1 MTHTINP
8 GTPSL
13 QPVPL
18 PLPGVGNKSFMTT
31 WVLALLLGGLGIDRF
46 YLGKVGT
53 GILKLVTLGGFG
65 IWALV
70 DLIITLAGKQR
81 DKQGFLLAGYAKHKV
96 LAWIV
101 TAVLIVVGAVSGG
114 AAGSGSGTTLPAAAP
129 AVSPAAAPLAAAPAP
144 AAPAPA
150 AKPAAPAPAK
160 APAPAAKTWTTVAT
174 LSGTAGASSQ
184 VFELTGAEAQLSYD
198 FKGGAD
204 SVIAAVYLE
213 PEGKDIT
220 KDGGFPLVMLS
231 KAESSVTALHKS
243 AGKYY
248 LDVTAANIDSWTV
261 TVQEKR

>member
-1 MTHTINP
+1 MTHTIKP
-8 GTPSL
+8 GSPSL

-31 WVLALLLGGLGIDRF
+31 WVLALLLGGFGIDRF

-65 IWALV
+65 VWALV

-114 AAGSGSGTTLPAAAP
+114 AATGGAGTPALEAAP
-129 AVSPAAAPLAAAPAP
+129 VAPVVAP
-144 AAPAPA
+144 AAPAAPA
-150 AKPAAPAPAK
+150 AKKAAPAPVK
-160 APAPAAKTWTTVAT
+160 APAPAAKKWTTVAT
-174 LSGTAGASSQ
+174 LSGTAGGSSQ

-204 SVIAAVYLE
+204 AAVAAVYLE

-220 KDGGFPLVMLS
+220 TDGGFPLVMLS
-231 KAESSVTALHKS
+231 KAGSSVTALHK
-243 AGKYY
+243 APGKYY